1 MTGLF
6 EAQTLIPLLF
16 SALAFVTVIGL
27 ALPFIAKDQVQERIK
42 LLGERREE
50 LRRQMRE
57 RFEQK
62 KRNVRELQT
71 GRVGL
76 MKAVINKLNL
86 NAMLE
91 QPKLKQKLLQAGWR
105 GQAPKIT
112 FTFLRLAL
120 PIAFAG
126 AAFLLLF
133 GSSKF
138 EMPTLLKFAIAAAAA
153 LFGYG
158 LPNLMVSNAAAKRRQ
173 EFLATFPDALDLMVI
188 CIESGMSLEAA
199 MAKVSEEMAADAAI
213 LSQEFGFVAAELAY
227 LGDRRKALENL
238 SERTGLP
245 AVKSFVTSLIQ
256 AEKYGTPL
264 GVSLRVVSQENRDSR
279 MARAE
284 EKAASLPAKLTVPMI
299 LFFLPVIFIVILGP
313 TIIQAMKSFE

>member
-1 MTGLF
+1 MTALF
-6 EAQTLIPLLF
+6 DAQTLILLLF

-42 LLGERREE
+42 LLSERREE
-50 LRRQMRE
+50 LRRQMRA
-57 RFEQK
+57 RLEQK
-62 KRNVRELQT
+62 KRSVRELQT

-76 MKAVINKLNL
+76 MKAVIDKLNL

-120 PIAFAG
+120 PLVFGG
-126 AAFLLLF
+126 AALLLLF

-138 EMPTLLKFAIAAAAA
+138 ELPALMKFLIAAAAA

-173 EFLATFPDALDLMVI
+173 ELLSSFPDALDLMVI

-199 MAKVSEEMAADAAI
+199 MAKVSEEMAADAAV

-245 AVKSFVTSLIQ
+245 AVKSFVTALVQ

-264 GVSLRVVSQENRDSR
+264 GVSLRVVSQENRNSR

-284 EKAASLPAKLTVPMI
+284 EKAASLPAKLTVPMMM
-299 LFFLPVIFIVILGP
+299 FFLPVIFIVILGP